1 MLGDS
6 SIGALGLYREL
17 GGGGRRRSAAMGG
30 GEEPIGTYRGG
41 DEPIGG
47 GEEPIETYRGLGGAY
62 RNL

>member
-1 MLGDS
+1 
-6 SIGALGLYREL
+6 
-17 GGGGRRRSAAMGG
+17 MGG